1 MLAVILIATA
11 VVALIFAL
19 ATLRA
24 LELEKR
30 VGGLDAKLEALSEQV
45 SEIRGLAQATDKRPQ
60 TASAPVPAAPTATV
74 RPKIELPTIIRPR
87 P

>member
-1 MLAVILIATA
+1 MLPVILIATA

-45 SEIRGLAQATDKRPQ
+45 SEIRGLAQATNKGPE
-60 TASAPVPAAPTATV
+60 TASAPVPAAPTATA